1 MWNDFSRAGNDT
13 GWADFRILGNS
24 DNRFAEAVI
33 HIYSGF
39 WVYGVKII
47 PNLFTFLCGGFR
59 PDNLHS

>member
-24 DNRFAEAVI
+24 DNRFAETVI

-39 WVYGVKII
+39 
-47 PNLFTFLCGGFR
+47 
-59 PDNLHS
+59 